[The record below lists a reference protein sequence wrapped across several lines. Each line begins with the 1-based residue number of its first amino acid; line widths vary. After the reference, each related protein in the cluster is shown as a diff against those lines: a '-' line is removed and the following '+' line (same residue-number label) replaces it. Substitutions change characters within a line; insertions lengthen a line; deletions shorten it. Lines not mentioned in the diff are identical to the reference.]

1 MEAVVSGQSDFL
13 AELEKKWDQLTSE
26 ALPKMRS
33 ELEAR
38 IMEVFA
44 KDKVTAAK
52 CKARPTT
59 INALYSSQER
69 LRYDIREVQGKLG
82 LTPKVRRD
90 DPQVVEPPSRTQGT
104 M

>member
-1 MEAVVSGQSDFL
+1 
-13 AELEKKWDQLTSE
+13 
-26 ALPKMRS
+26 MRS

-59 INALYSSQER
+59 INALYSLLD
-69 LRYDIREVQGKLG
+69 LR
-82 LTPKVRRD
+82 
-90 DPQVVEPPSRTQGT
+90 
-104 M
+104 